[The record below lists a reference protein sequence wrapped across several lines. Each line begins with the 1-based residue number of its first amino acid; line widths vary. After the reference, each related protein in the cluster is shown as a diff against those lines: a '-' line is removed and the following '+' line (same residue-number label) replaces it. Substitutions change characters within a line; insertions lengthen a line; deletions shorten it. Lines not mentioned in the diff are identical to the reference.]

1 MKPYN
6 FYKPRVGINYP
17 TEQVFAAAVLAYTDS
32 VYDASNKTR
41 ATDYLESRTEF
52 TQDVLDRAR
61 EVIRYYQGLSFKIL
75 GGARISPLNLK
86 LMELASADTVTS
98 LDIGA
103 IAFAPQGYYVA
114 KKRLDFDDRV
124 RYAAGGLVGTPGDK
138 FAGTVE
144 VLRCVYS
151 SNYGVHFV
159 TCATESDSIIYFAA
173 KGDIPAGSKITIR
186 GTIKAHRDSQT
197 QLNRVRIDSSGK
209 SN

>member
-6 FYKPRVGINYP
+6 FYKPRVVINYP
-17 TEQVFAAAVLAYTDS
+17 TEQVFAAAVLAYTDN

-41 ATDYLESRTEF
+41 AIDYLESKTEF

-75 GGARISPLNLK
+75 GCARMSPLNLK
-86 LMELASADTVTS
+86 LMELASAETVTDR
-98 LDIGA
+98 DIGA

-114 KKRLDFDDRV
+114 KKRMDFDDRV

-151 SNYGVHFV
+151 ANYGVHFV
-159 TCATESDSIIYFAA
+159 TCATESDSIIYFAVKNDVA
-173 KGDIPAGSKITIR
+173 SGSKITIR
-186 GTIKAHRDSQT
+186 GTVKAHRDNQT
-197 QLNRVRIDSSGK
+197 QLNRVKIDYNGK
-209 SN
+209 SV